1 MSLSFKA
8 WKSGAEMVDEV
19 CEVMVMRLKVLFLSA
34 QNNHNISCSSLFHAL
49 HIGGFHKI
57 IWV

>member
-1 MSLSFKA
+1 
-8 WKSGAEMVDEV
+8 MVDEV